1 MRALFVTEW
10 FPPAWTAGGT
20 VVSTWNLARALV
32 RAGVEVQVLATDAHT
47 GPAGQVPRERREAGM
62 RIVTAGVV
70 RPMGARAHRYG
81 LAPGMPLDLW
91 RASGNADVC
100 IMQGLWT
107 FPVAAASRICAV
119 RGLPY
124 VLSAKGS
131 LEADALGQ
139 KPLKKSLYLRLVAS
153 GVIRRAAAVHFAS
166 GQERDSSRVAI
177 GGTKSFVAP
186 NGFEERPLLPAQG
199 GELRARLRLPENSVL
214 VGMAGRIH
222 PRKGFD
228 TIFHA
233 LARAAERVHLLIFG
247 SDHEGNLPG
256 ILRLAA
262 ELGVGSR
269 VHALGALGP
278 GELDRTYA
286 SIDVLAAPSRSESF
300 GNVVVEALLQG
311 TPVMVSDGIPLAPYV
326 AEHGLG
332 AVVAACDPDAWASAL
347 NGWGAAPRR
356 LDREATAAGVGRDF
370 GLDVMAGRWLEVLA
384 PLAQSAMR
392 AGEAAG
398 TAGSGRA

>member
-1 MRALFVTEW
+1 
-10 FPPAWTAGGT
+10 
-20 VVSTWNLARALV
+20 
-32 RAGVEVQVLATDAHT
+32 
-47 GPAGQVPRERREAGM
+47 M
-62 RIVTAGVV
+62 RIVTARVM

-91 RASGNADVC
+91 RASRNADVC

-107 FPVAAASRICAV
+107 FPVAAASRICAL

-131 LEADALGQ
+131 LEAEALGQ

-166 GQERDSSRVAI
+166 GQERDRSREAI
-177 GGTKSFVAP
+177 GGTESFVVP
-186 NGFEERPLLPAQG
+186 NGFEERPLLPAKG
-199 GELRARLRLPENSVL
+199 EELRARLRLPEDSVL

-222 PRKGFD
+222 PQKGFD
-228 TIFHA
+228 TILPA
-233 LARAAERVHLLIFG
+233 LARTGGRVHLLVFG

-256 ILRLAA
+256 ILGLATD
-262 ELGVGSR
+262 LGVRSR

-311 TPVMVSDGIPLAPYV
+311 TPVMISDGIPLAPYV

-332 AVVAACDPDAWASAL
+332 AVVAARDPDAWAAAL
-347 NGWGAAPRR
+347 NEWCAAPRR
-356 LDREATAAGVGRDF
+356 LDREATAARVGRDF
-370 GLDVMAGRWLEVLA
+370 GLDVMGCRWLEVLER
-384 PLAQSAMR
+384 LARKGMR
-392 AGEAAG
+392 ADEAAR
-398 TAGSGRA
+398 TAGSGRV